1 MDRVLYYR
9 KCDEVLS
16 HLLREGPADID
27 AIKKISPEYYRAI
40 IQEFEEKQL
49 CRYDSISYY
58 SATDNARRYY
68 DGRYYEIKAEEKQRE
83 IDRDSLSERSVKC
96 AEASAEAARS
106 SADSARKANLIAEES
121 NKKAHNSNVIAI
133 VSIVISLLCGL
144 FGVFSK
150 CCGC

>member
-49 CRYDSISYY
+49 CKGDSLLYY
-58 SATDNARRYY
+58 SATEKARSYY
-68 DGRYYEIKAEEKQRE
+68 DSRYYEIKADEKQRE